1 MTPELEKSPWF
12 SYTHK
17 GLRLKRYPDELVF
30 YPYTPGARRSEF
42 FITPEGEK
50 ILIRQR
56 NRHKNQKA
64 RNRAAEKMIRAT
76 VKAMALNGGIF
87 FTVTSSGSEN
97 QKISISPLLKMMAR
111 KYGLLY
117 YTWVKEFTRSG
128 LVHWHVA
135 AVFRLRGMKGV
146 YFLKSKSRKTGKPR
160 IVELSEWWSRKVG
173 GKVCGNSVRLGW
185 QYERNRPKKYLL
197 NFDGVSYLIKYLRK
211 GGKDGEKIR
220 KWGTNLDW
228 LRPVRF
234 DLFEQVSNFLGSMGR
249 RRLVL
254 IPIKEDVEKFYRMG
268 YDIDEFFPSPAE
280 LRKERRIFSDKDGKF
295 YAEIAKINIRHRDR
309 PFQFDYKL
317 TEKMKKK
324 TESCQR
330 MTEERQKNDRKPTK
344 FLQLS
349 LKFPAFSLN

>member
-1 MTPELEKSPWF
+1 M
-12 SYTHK
+12 
-17 GLRLKRYPDELVF
+17 
-30 YPYTPGARRSEF
+30 PGARRSDF

-50 ILIRQR
+50 ILIRKQ
-56 NRHKNQKA
+56 NREKNKKA
-64 RNRAAEKMIRAT
+64 RNRAAEKMIRGT

-97 QKISISPLLKMMAR
+97 QNLSVSPLLKMMAR

-117 YTWVKEFTRSG
+117 YTWVRELTKSG
-128 LVHWHVA
+128 LVHWHIA

-146 YFLKSKSRKTGKPR
+146 FYLKSKNKKTGKPR
-160 IVELSEWWSRKVG
+160 IVELSEWWSRRVG

-220 KWGTNLDW
+220 KWGTNMDW

-234 DLFEQVSNFLGSMGR
+234 DLFEEVSNFLNSWRG

-268 YDIDEFFPSPAE
+268 YHIEEFFPSPVE

-295 YAEIAKINIRHRDR
+295 YAEIAKIHIRHRHR
-309 PFQFDYKL
+309 PFQFDYKKTKELQKKAENCQKL
-317 TEKMKKK
+317 TEKIQKK
-324 TESCQR
+324 
-330 MTEERQKNDRKPTK
+330 DRKSIE

-349 LKFPAFSLN
+349 LKFQSFCFN